1 MTPGQSA
8 LGALEASGLAHAMR
22 EWLWLYPIVEIVH
35 IFGLAILVGSIAMF
49 DLRVLGVAKTLPV
62 RAVARFLL
70 PWTLGSLVLV
80 VPTGLSMFITHA
92 SDFIGNPAFV
102 TKIVLL
108 LIVGTNAALFHVGVF
123 QGAAAWDTGV
133 GAPVV
138 ARLQALL
145 SLALWVSVISCG
157 RLIAYL

>member
-1 MTPGQSA
+1 
-8 LGALEASGLAHAMR
+8 
-22 EWLWLYPIVEIVH
+22 
-35 IFGLAILVGSIAMF
+35 MF
-49 DLRVLGVAKTLPV
+49 DLRVLGVAKYLPV

-80 VPTGLSMFITHA
+80 VPTGLAMFITHA
-92 SDFIGNPAFV
+92 NDFIGNPAFV

-108 LIVGTNAALFHVGVF
+108 LILGTNAALFHVGVF

-133 GAPVV
+133 GAPVI